1 MYNNK
6 YKRKIYTVIMNKF
19 KREKFKFS
27 TIIKDA
33 SRTIRSSSASHN
45 YQPTNY
51 IHRNTHYEI
60 LVIKKGGGTHN
71 VDFIEYPVLDNQLF
85 FLRPGQMHQF
95 SPTKETE
102 FSFIAIDNNE
112 IKLNNN
118 IALSQFS
125 FFQSLYAQGYHCVDD
140 VTPIINAMN
149 QIQTELNPTKK
160 KQVNQDILISS
171 YTVILLIQIQQL
183 FDQQTNQSN
192 PIKRQTKQ
200 SDLVDQFN
208 TLIDCDRNT
217 KRFVKDYANE
227 LFVNPNY
234 LNEKIKMTTGYS
246 ASYWINQSLIINI
259 KKALLKTSKSLGEIA
274 LEFNFPNSTHLIR
287 FFKKQEN
294 ITPLAFRKQHKV
306 IQT

>member
-1 MYNNK
+1 
-6 YKRKIYTVIMNKF
+6 MNSII
-19 KREKFKFS
+19 ESKFKFS

-33 SRTIRSSSASHN
+33 SKTIRSASYTQN
-45 YQPTNY
+45 YQPTQY

-71 VDFIEYPVLDNQLF
+71 IDFIEYPVLNNQLF

-102 FSFIAIDNNE
+102 YSFIAIDNND

-118 IALSQFS
+118 IALSQFK
-125 FFQSLYAQGYHCVDD
+125 FFQSLYAKGYHLVDD
-140 VTPIINAMN
+140 VNSIMQSIQ
-149 QIQTELNPTKK
+149 QIQKELNPQKK
-160 KQVNQDILISS
+160 SKINHDIIISS

-183 FDQQTNQSN
+183 FNN
-192 PIKRQTKQ
+192 PKINKTKKQ
-200 SDLVDQFN
+200 SDLIDEFN
-208 TLIDCDRNT
+208 SLIDSDTNT
-217 KRFVKDYANE
+217 KRFVKEYAAL

-234 LNEKIKMTTGYS
+234 LNERIKLETGHP
-246 ASYWINQSLIINI
+246 ASFWINQSIIINI
-259 KKALLKTSKSLGEIA
+259 KKTLLKTTKPLSEIA
-274 LEFNFPNSTHLIR
+274 KKFNFPNSTHLIR

-306 IQT
+306 IVN